1 MKPLLTILLPLLAN
15 ATLLAQSSIS
25 GTIIDAQTLQPLPF
39 ATLAII
45 RSNNIINATATNT
58 NGHFSLPALPSDS
71 LAASYIGY
79 EPQLLPCPHDHIITI
94 TLHKSTLSLAEVRVT
109 ASEVESARTSTSIIS
124 QTAMAHLQPTS
135 LTDIMSLLP
144 GGLTSAPQMGSAN
157 TISLREVPYADN
169 NYATSALGTKITID
183 GAPLGADADLNKIT
197 DNTDDR
203 NIAGRGIDLRSIAT
217 DNIESIEVIRGIPS
231 VRYGEVTSGIV
242 NIHRRTGGSPLTIR
256 LKADTKSRLAS
267 IAKGLNLPSG
277 WSLSL
282 DASLLYSKIDPR
294 NRYETFR
301 RINLSARARKSW
313 TPADNISLTWSPAL
327 DYTRNIDNEKQDPEV
342 QISKN
347 DKFQSSYN
355 RTSLA
360 NTLSISLP
368 NSQLLLRQS
377 LSLSH
382 DLILKDALVNVT
394 SQTYAAIDSTDGL
407 PHDATPLTSNYIAH
421 HEVDGRPL
429 YSNIQLSLNRNFP
442 LPHFSHNASLGIEWQ
457 LNKNF
462 GHGQIF
468 DPQHPL
474 SGSTSRRPRSFR
486 AIPPTNILALWL
498 EDNISLPL
506 RRATA
511 HLSLGLRLNQ
521 MAALAH
527 QFSMHGRL
535 YADPRL
541 SLAFDLPNF
550 RSAHVNI
557 SLGWGR
563 LCKMPTIEMLN
574 PDKLYVDIYE
584 MNYWNANPDIRRAIV
599 RTYAINR
606 DAPNLQPAHNTKLE
620 ARLSFR
626 LNGHSLSFTAF
637 RENMDDAFR
646 SMSTPISL
654 PYNEYDLSSFNPAS
668 TSKPNP
674 NILPSTPKK
683 RLTIISKWQNGSRIN
698 KNGLEWTLETPR
710 LPIIATRLNISGAYF
725 KTIRENS
732 LPEWRRET
740 LKTVLGIV
748 IDNHYAGLYDWK
760 NTYSSQRTSTTF
772 TAESFFD
779 NIGFIFSATA
789 ECVWN
794 TRTTYPL
801 LNAQP
806 THYVSDDA
814 IIKPYTNANAN
825 DPILRTLAI
834 SNTTSSITTSS
845 RPYATFNF
853 KATKRFGSNITLSFF
868 ADRLLAAARD
878 YEVNGFIMRRSFS
891 AYFGAQAIA
900 KF

>member
-1 MKPLLTILLPLLAN
+1 MKPLLSILLTLLAN
-15 ATLLAQSSIS
+15 ATLMAQPNIS
-25 GTIIDAQTLQPLPF
+25 GTIIDAQSAEPLPF

-45 RSNNIINATATNT
+45 RSNTIINATATDA

-71 LAASYIGY
+71 LSASYIGY
-79 EPQLLPCPHDHIITI
+79 ETLTLPCPHDRLITI
-94 TLHKSTLSLAEVRVT
+94 PLLKSTLSLAEVRVT
-109 ASEVESARTSTSIIS
+109 ASEIESARTSTSIIG

-144 GGLTSAPQMGSAN
+144 GGLTSAPAMGTAN
-157 TISLREVPYADN
+157 IISLRETPSSDD

-183 GAPLGADADLNKIT
+183 GAPISADADLNKISA
-197 DNTDDR
+197 DNDNR
-203 NIAGRGIDLRSIAT
+203 NSAGRGVDLRSIAT

-231 VRYGEVTSGIV
+231 VRYGEVTSGVV
-242 NIHRRTGGSPLTIR
+242 NIHRRLGGSPLIIR

-267 IAKGLNLPSG
+267 LAKGLNLPNG

-282 DASLLYSKIDPR
+282 DAGLLYSKIDPR

-313 TPADNISLTWSPAL
+313 STNNNISLSWSPSI
-327 DYTRNIDNEKQDPEV
+327 DYTRNIDDEKQDPEV
-342 QISKN
+342 QITKD
-347 DKFQSSYN
+347 DKFRSYYN

-360 NTLSISLP
+360 NTLTLSLP
-368 NSQLLLRQS
+368 SSRLLLRQS
-377 LSLSH
+377 LTFSH
-382 DLILKDALVNVT
+382 DLIIKEALVNIT
-394 SQTYAAIDSTDGL
+394 TQTYAAIDSTDGL

-429 YSNIQLSLNRNFP
+429 YSNIQISLNRK
-442 LPHFSHNASLGIEWQ
+442 LQSPHFSHNASFGIEWQ
-457 LNKNF
+457 LNKNY
-462 GHGQIF
+462 GRGQVF
-468 DPQHPL
+468 DPKHPL
-474 SGSTSRRPRSFR
+474 SGASSRRPRSFSS
-486 AIPPTNILALWL
+486 IPPTNILAYWA
-498 EDNISLPL
+498 EDDISLPIH
-506 RRATA
+506 RATA
-511 HLSLGLRLNQ
+511 HLTLGIRLNQ
-521 MAALAH
+521 MAGLNPRFA
-527 QFSMHGRL
+527 MNGRI

-541 SLAFDLPNF
+541 TLAFDLPEL
-550 RSAHVNI
+550 RSAHLNI
-557 SLGWGR
+557 SLGYGR

-574 PDKLYVDIYE
+574 PDKIYVDIYE
-584 MNYWNANPDIRRAIV
+584 MNYWNTNANIRRAIV
-599 RTYAINR
+599 RTYQINT

-620 ARLSFR
+620 ARISVR
-626 LNGHSLSFTAF
+626 ANGHSLSFTAF

-646 SMSTPISL
+646 TMSTPLSL
-654 PYNEYDLSSFNPAS
+654 PYTEYDLSNFNPAS

-674 NILPSTPKK
+674 NTLPSTQKK
-683 RLTIISKWQNGSRIN
+683 RLTIVSKWQNGSRIN

-710 LPIIATRLNISGAYF
+710 LPIIATRLNISGAFF

-740 LKTVLGIV
+740 LKTILGIV
-748 IDNHYAGLYDWK
+748 VDNHYAGLYNWK
-760 NTYSSQRTSTTF
+760 NTYSSQRATTTF
-772 TAESFFD
+772 TSESFFD

-789 ECVWN
+789 ECVWK
-794 TRTTYPL
+794 TRTNYPL

-806 THYVSDDA
+806 THYVGDDG
-814 IIKPYTNANAN
+814 IIKPYTNTEAN

-834 SNTTSSITTSS
+834 STTTSSISNAS

-878 YEVNGFIMRRSFS
+878 YQVNGFIMRRSFS